1 MTLANK
7 NIGGS
12 KMMKKYMRIVSFA
25 TIVAMLTACGGSVK
39 LADGSVPREPAQ
51 SIRILMAQMQEMAMA
66 WLRLP

>member
-25 TIVAMLTACGGSVK
+25 AIMAVLTACGGSVK
-39 LADGSVPREPAQ
+39 LADGSYEGK
-51 SIRILMAQMQEMAMA
+51 S
-66 WLRLP
+66 